1 MELRNNLV
9 IDYDTFKAALTEILL
24 EDSDTFRSLY
34 PGSTANIFVE
44 CLSGYAA
51 MLMYRLQT
59 AITNSFLKTAF
70 SEYSIFSIA
79 EMLGVIIRGNTG
91 SKVDVVLERQPF
103 TSTPN
108 LPAFTIPQHTGFT
121 INNLPFYNR
130 ETLTF
135 PSSYTQIETTLYQ
148 GEIKQKE
155 YTTTGAMNEK
165 FLFGDSFTVDI
176 SYVTVLVNG
185 VEWKTDYETIMDYT
199 VGEEN
204 STDSVQ
210 VVLLRTNVD
219 GTCYI
224 QFGNGIYGALPPA
237 GSIVQIL
244 YATTV
249 GAVGNFTGAQE
260 LSINDNLLS
269 DNIEAPEILQVSG
282 ARIGAATDGSN
293 RLSASSLK
301 YVSPRLFASNNRAVK
316 RSDYIGQMIY
326 NCNYKDCNFWG
337 EYEQA
342 KKEGYADN
350 SMMNRVYYTAIT
362 NDFSVNTVVFTTGD
376 GVTKEFT
383 KNVSSIVMFP
393 GSVEVKSDTETFRDY
408 NGMGYMFSEASD
420 YTIQKSLGK
429 IVTTDEDDSAT
440 GETVST
446 DTTCVVQFNLLGSIG
461 ETNLN
466 IDFSQS
472 MKCVIDV
479 TGEKHCKLGNR
490 TFTKQIDGKT
500 YTFTFDYNDRRILTD
515 VEFKG
520 VGQEFGYSTSEM
532 SVAVTEKSGSTVKT
546 VNDARLKVLSI
557 QYITGSSIVYD
568 KTEVVTTEFDVK
580 TSSSGNFSNTTI
592 TVAWD
597 DPSSESVDGSLQIT
611 KTFETF
617 LSCKFDESGVPH
629 CWLGSNKLEKEFD
642 GKNYVF
648 EFLNKDGTTLSDVE
662 FIEGQLFNKDSMI
675 YVKGEIQTFTEEGVE
690 YETIENANVKI
701 VTVKFV
707 ERDIGNILIQKESVE
722 DELMSNAN
730 TYYQSSQAP
739 TSSHPIVIDFSFD
752 KPIALAGIRFFS
764 SSFSTAEDRCFP
776 SKIIVLGWRGG
787 EDGTDPVNLPLEDF
801 ESSDENKA
809 WNFKELMHDTRWEHL
824 TEAVSLSE
832 PGVSAWSDWVG
843 LDTSANEKTFTYIK
857 DGAPVTSKKQ
867 NVFKLYRLIVLDR
880 FGASEEQSIKIGK
893 VALITKAKS
902 SLVNYEDGNAIV
914 KFKSAPAVD
923 EVIYATTIGEKLSD
937 YQKLR
942 DYAFLK
948 KINHFTTEVEY
959 KDLKLKRVDIDV
971 KVIYSNSTDVS
982 TLKSN
987 VEEAITNLFAVTQ
1000 GRIGQSLRVST
1011 LYSTIMGVEGVVY
1024 CIKKLPV
1031 DDIEINVDEILY
1043 LSKLNIEYE
1052 SAARLG
1058 N

>member
-91 SKVDVVLERQPF
+91 SKVDVILERQPF

-249 GAVGNFTGAQE
+249 GAAGNFTGAQD

-420 YTIQKSLGK
+420 YTIQK
-429 IVTTDEDDSAT
+429 
-440 GETVST
+440 
-446 DTTCVVQFNLLGSIG
+446 
-461 ETNLN
+461 
-466 IDFSQS
+466 
-472 MKCVIDV
+472 
-479 TGEKHCKLGNR
+479 
-490 TFTKQIDGKT
+490 
-500 YTFTFDYNDRRILTD
+500 RR
-515 VEFKG
+515 
-520 VGQEFGYSTSEM
+520 
-532 SVAVTEKSGSTVKT
+532 
-546 VNDARLKVLSI
+546 
-557 QYITGSSIVYD
+557 
-568 KTEVVTTEFDVK
+568 
-580 TSSSGNFSNTTI
+580 
-592 TVAWD
+592 
-597 DPSSESVDGSLQIT
+597 
-611 KTFETF
+611 
-617 LSCKFDESGVPH
+617 
-629 CWLGSNKLEKEFD
+629 
-642 GKNYVF
+642 
-648 EFLNKDGTTLSDVE
+648 
-662 FIEGQLFNKDSMI
+662 
-675 YVKGEIQTFTEEGVE
+675 
-690 YETIENANVKI
+690 
-701 VTVKFV
+701 
-707 ERDIGNILIQKESVE
+707 
-722 DELMSNAN
+722 
-730 TYYQSSQAP
+730 
-739 TSSHPIVIDFSFD
+739 
-752 KPIALAGIRFFS
+752 
-764 SSFSTAEDRCFP
+764 
-776 SKIIVLGWRGG
+776 
-787 EDGTDPVNLPLEDF
+787 
-801 ESSDENKA
+801 
-809 WNFKELMHDTRWEHL
+809 
-824 TEAVSLSE
+824 
-832 PGVSAWSDWVG
+832 
-843 LDTSANEKTFTYIK
+843 
-857 DGAPVTSKKQ
+857 
-867 NVFKLYRLIVLDR
+867 
-880 FGASEEQSIKIGK
+880 
-893 VALITKAKS
+893 
-902 SLVNYEDGNAIV
+902 
-914 KFKSAPAVD
+914 
-923 EVIYATTIGEKLSD
+923 
-937 YQKLR
+937 
-942 DYAFLK
+942 
-948 KINHFTTEVEY
+948 
-959 KDLKLKRVDIDV
+959 
-971 KVIYSNSTDVS
+971 
-982 TLKSN
+982 
-987 VEEAITNLFAVTQ
+987 
-1000 GRIGQSLRVST
+1000 
-1011 LYSTIMGVEGVVY
+1011 
-1024 CIKKLPV
+1024 
-1031 DDIEINVDEILY
+1031 
-1043 LSKLNIEYE
+1043 
-1052 SAARLG
+1052 
-1058 N
+1058 

>member
-1 MELRNNLV
+1 MELKNNLV

-91 SKVDVVLERQPF
+91 SKVDVILERQPF

-249 GAVGNFTGAQE
+249 GAAGNFTGAQD

-269 DNIEAPEILQVSG
+269 ENIEAPEILQVSG
-282 ARIGAATDGSN
+282 AKIGAATDGSN

-429 IVTTDEDDSAT
+429 IVTVEDNDTAS

-446 DTTCVVQFNLLGSIG
+446 DTTCTVQFNMQGSIDG
-461 ETNLN
+461 TNLN
-466 IDFSQS
+466 IDFQQG
-472 MKCVIDV
+472 MKCVIDSNN
-479 TGEKHCKLGNR
+479 EKHCKLGAR
-490 TFTKQIDGKT
+490 TFTKEIDKTT
-500 YTFTFDYNDRRILTD
+500 YTFTFDYNDKRILAD

-520 VGQEFGYSTSEM
+520 VGQEFGYSTSEIG
-532 SVAVTEKSGSTVKT
+532 VVVTAKNGSTVKT
-546 VNDARLKVLSI
+546 VSNARLKVLSI
-557 QYITGSSIVYD
+557 QYITGTSIVYD
-568 KTEVVTTEFDVK
+568 KTEIVTTEFDVA
-580 TSSSGNFSNTTI
+580 TSSGGNFSNATI
-592 TVAWD
+592 TVSWD
-597 DPSSESVDGSLQIT
+597 DPSSDTLDSSLQIT

-617 LSCKFDESGVPH
+617 LSCKFDESGSPH
-629 CWLGSNKLEKEFD
+629 CWLGGNKLEKEFD

-662 FIEGQLFNKDSMI
+662 FIEDQLFNKDSSI
-675 YVKGEIQTFTEEGVE
+675 YVKGEIQTFTEDGVE
-690 YETIENANVKI
+690 YETLENASVKI
-701 VTVKFV
+701 VTVKFI
-707 ERDIGNILIQKESVE
+707 ERDIGNVLIQKESVE
-722 DELMSNAN
+722 DETMSNAN

-739 TSSHPIVIDFSFD
+739 TSAHPIIIDFSFD
-752 KPIALAGIRFFS
+752 NPISIAGIRFFS

-787 EDGTDPVNLPLEDF
+787 EDGTDPVDLPLENF
-801 ESSDENKA
+801 ESSNENIA

-867 NVFKLYRLIVLDR
+867 NLFKLYRLIILDR
-880 FGASEEQSIKIGK
+880 FGASDEQSVKIGK
-893 VALITKAKS
+893 IALITKSKS

-914 KFKSAPAVD
+914 KFKSAPAAD
-923 EVIYATTIGEKLSD
+923 EVIYVTTIGEKLSD

-959 KDLKLKRVDIDV
+959 RDLKLKRVDIDV

-987 VEEAITNLFAVTQ
+987 VEEAITGLFAVTQ

-1011 LYSTIMGVEGVVY
+1011 LYSTIMNVDGVVY
-1024 CIKKLPV
+1024 CIKNLPV
-1031 DDIEINVDEILY
+1031 DDIEANVDEILY